1 MGGRR
6 GEGGSGAGGR
16 AGGTRGFS
24 PLFCLSPPSLLSI
37 LFPVSP
43 PRLPLLSWPASLLWS
58 PRDAIRPE
66 GHCVAPLS
74 VMHQKF
80 CCFPSLGRA
89 GRLSMHVPS
98 QLPISGNQP
107 AFSIVEEQLV
117 INIPGWSVCRYHR
130 TWRTGG
136 HLAHIPS
143 LCPHFVWVH
152 TCVSFLPLSDPPV
165 VYLPPLL
172 PSLGPGLCVSFQ
184 LPLRLSLFRVFFF
197 FPLPVSPPV
206 ICLPLSLSLR
216 ALILL
221 SVLLSLGLSLCR
233 PVSMAV
239 PLHTPRPPLSDCKCS
254 NK

>member
-1 MGGRR
+1 MKMLHTG
-6 GEGGSGAGGR
+6 
-16 AGGTRGFS
+16 
-24 PLFCLSPPSLLSI
+24 L

-98 QLPISGNQP
+98 QLPLSGNQP

-197 FPLPVSPPV
+197 FPTSCFSSCHLPA
-206 ICLPLSLSLR
+206 SLSLFESSDL
-216 ALILL
+216 AF
-221 SVLLSLGLSLCR
+221 SSSLFRSL
-233 PVSMAV
+233 
-239 PLHTPRPPLSDCKCS
+239 PLQACLYGCPSAHTSPPSF
-254 NK
+254 